1 MTPEVRQN
9 IAALP
14 FNYTTWVLAAIGY
27 LVAYWLELPEA
38 ERQALLAAY
47 PWLKHAAAIGAPVAY
62 VLAKITPQLGV
73 KPIVAPPPALTSGEA
88 LGRAGDFAPT
98 VPQPGALSAADIDAL
113 LRADRILKAQRAG
126 GAS

>member
-27 LVAYWLELPEA
+27 LVTYWLELPEA

-47 PWLKHAAAIGAPVAY
+47 PWLKHVAAIGSVAAY
-62 VLAKITPQLGV
+62 VIARVAPQLGV
-73 KPIVAPPPALTSGEA
+73 KPIVAPTPPLVSGEV
-88 LGRAGDFAPT
+88 LGHAGDFAPT
-98 VPQPGALSAADIDAL
+98 VPLLSTDQIEAL
-113 LRADRILKAQRAG
+113 LRADQILKQRLRGNAP
-126 GAS
+126 